1 MFGFSPAK
9 LLFTAL
15 IIAAVWYG
23 FKWLNRVQENQAKKP
38 RKPTQDSPQSDR
50 AAPQAQEAD
59 YEELVACSKCGDY
72 VIADKKS
79 GCGKEGCPYDK

>member
-1 MFGFSPAK
+1 MFGFSPTK

-23 FKWLNRVQENQAKKP
+23 FKWLGRMQEQQKKRPHPPQQNNTKSQAA
-38 RKPTQDSPQSDR
+38 QSTS
-50 AAPQAQEAD
+50 AD
-59 YEELVACSKCGDY
+59 AEYEELVACSKCGDF

-79 GCGKEGCPYDK
+79 GCGKDGCPYDK

>member
-1 MFGFSPAK
+1 MFGFSPTK

-23 FKWLNRVQENQAKKP
+23 FKWFGRYQEDQKKKARSTPQQQGSQSSHTTGAK
-38 RKPTQDSPQSDR
+38 D
-50 AAPQAQEAD
+50 AE
-59 YEELVACSKCGDY
+59 YEELVACSKCGDF
-72 VIADKKS
+72 VVADKRS